1 MMTSHTP
8 HLPATRHAV
17 LKLVALMALVCASFT
32 PALAQT
38 SGGTIISNQ
47 ASAVYTDSSS
57 NNYSTVSNTVTV
69 TVANVS
75 GLRITPDG
83 ASNPTVVPGQTNVD
97 YVFTVTNI
105 GNFAD
110 QVRFLANGQSMTVG
124 GPGTITA
131 AVVDNGDNVIGAGDT
146 NILTNGAD
154 VLHALAQNSSAVV
167 IVRLT
172 ISAAATS
179 GQTVQVFLGD
189 TASGS
194 GFDNQAADSSAN
206 EVRTVSA
213 ASVNGLREARGDISA
228 AVQNDVQLR
237 AVLTVP
243 AGPAALG
250 SNITY
255 GLQACND
262 GNRSATAMSLGAFSG
277 IFVVAPV
284 PVGTILSATN
294 AFPAGTLYTT
304 SALTTAPQSATWS
317 TTAPAPLSST
327 TRVAINTGATLAG
340 SGTCSAS
347 VPMILTITT
356 SNAST
361 PIYGIVDAFATNTV
375 SAVVTD
381 QSGDTIAGKGDGNA
395 DFNEPLFG
403 GTVSATQGF
412 QLPTLLQALGAV
424 LIGPSGQPAAV
435 GPTNNN
441 DDFTNRS
448 VTTGIAGITPCAGP
462 QTPACSTN
470 ASGVIVFTNTVQ
482 NTGNANDTFTLT
494 APTVPSGFTV
504 EISTNGGTSYT
515 TVSGGGNTTVA
526 VAFGGTANILV
537 RVTAPSGQQILT
549 GLATII
555 QAASL
560 NTPASTNQTIDR
572 LFTGFVRLDKAA
584 NVIDAAGNPSA
595 NIPGAIIEY
604 VITYTNVMTA
614 AAAGSGNSSL
624 TATNLV
630 ITEDGTAGGNNWA
643 SFTTQVISP
652 APSDSTGGV
661 ITDGSGGAVT
671 VLTNHL
677 KDTVASLAPGVTGT
691 FRFRRLIN

>member
-1 MMTSHTP
+1 MTRHT
-8 HLPATRHAV
+8 HLPATRHAA
-17 LKLVALMALVCASFT
+17 LKFVALLALVCASFT
-32 PALAQT
+32 PAFAQT
-38 SGGTIISNQ
+38 GGGTIISNQ
-47 ASAVYTDSSS
+47 ASAVYTDSSN

-75 GLRITPDG
+75 GLAITPDG
-83 ASNPTVVPGQTNVD
+83 ASNPAVVPGQTNVS

-110 QVRFLANGQSMTVG
+110 QVRFLANGQSINVS

-146 NILTNGAD
+146 DILTNGAD
-154 VLHALAQNSSAVV
+154 VLHALAQNASAVV

-189 TASGS
+189 TASGT
-194 GFDNQAADSSAN
+194 GFDNQAANSSAN

-228 AVQNDVQLR
+228 SVQNDVQLR

-243 AGPAALG
+243 AGPVTLG

-262 GNRSATAMSLGAFSG
+262 GNRSATAMSLGTFSG

-304 SALTTAPQSATWS
+304 SALTTAPQAATWS

-327 TRVAINTGATLAG
+327 TRIAINTGATLAG
-340 SGTCSAS
+340 GGTCSAS
-347 VPMILTITT
+347 VPLILTITT

-361 PIYGIVDAFATNTV
+361 PIYGIVDAFAMNTV

-381 QSGDTIAGKGDGNA
+381 QSGDALDSKGDGNA

-403 GTVSATQGF
+403 GAVSPTQGF
-412 QLPTLLQALGAV
+412 QLPTLLQSVGAV

-435 GPTNNN
+435 GPTNSN
-441 DDFTNRS
+441 DDYTNRA
-448 VTTGIAGITPCAGP
+448 VNAGIVGVPPGAVTG
-462 QTPACSTN
+462 
-470 ASGVIVFTNTVQ
+470 ASGTALYTNTVQ
-482 NTGNANDTFTLT
+482 NTGNSNDTFTLT
-494 APTVPSGFTV
+494 APTVPAGFTV
-504 EISTNGGTSYT
+504 EISTDSGGTYA
-515 TVSGGGNTTVA
+515 TVSGGGNVGLA
-526 VAFGGTANILV
+526 VAFGASADLLV
-537 RVTAPSGQQILT
+537 RVTAPAGRLILT
-549 GLATII
+549 PYETVIR
-555 QAASL
+555 AAST
-560 NTPASTNQTIDR
+560 NTPASFNETIDR
-572 LFTGFVRLDKAA
+572 LYTGFLRLDKTVSVT
-584 NVIDAAGNPSA
+584 NGTGIGGLTDAIS
-595 NIPGAIIEY
+595 GAVIEY
-604 VITYTNVMTA
+604 VITYTNIVSSGG
-614 AAAGSGNSSL
+614 AGNATL
-624 TATNLV
+624 TANNIV
-630 ITEDGTAGGNNWA
+630 ITENGSVGTNNWGTTTDQVVGSA
-643 SFTTQVISP
+643 SDTG
-652 APSDSTGGV
+652 GGV
-661 ITDGSGGAVT
+661 ITGDSAGSTILTDTISSLGAGQ
-671 VLTNHL
+671 
-677 KDTVASLAPGVTGT
+677 SGV
-691 FRFRRLIN
+691 FRFKRTIR